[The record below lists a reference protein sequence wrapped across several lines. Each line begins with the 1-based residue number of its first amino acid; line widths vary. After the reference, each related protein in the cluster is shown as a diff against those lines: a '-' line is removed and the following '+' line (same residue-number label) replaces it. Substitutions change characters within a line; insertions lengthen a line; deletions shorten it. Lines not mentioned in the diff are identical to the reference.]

1 MTARLLDISRL
12 VSRAG
17 LGALTGIDRV
27 ELAYLREFI
36 RRPEPLFGLCRLP
49 RSYAVLNEEA
59 LRRLEPYLS
68 GDQPMPKARLTKLLF
83 PKFPAGRQAAIAQV
97 FRASSGVA
105 SPRRLKQLIA
115 KHVDARFRYFNV
127 GHANLRA
134 EVFQACGNSRKT
146 VFIHDL
152 IPLSSPE
159 YSTPEVREKM
169 LKAVKVVSEHA
180 DDLIYNSSATQSE
193 AQGVFAQF
201 GRVLPG
207 VVSHLGGAATSA
219 IRPASEKPKFHI
231 IGTIEPRKNHR
242 LLLDIWEQFTIDHPA
257 EEIPELHIIGRRG
270 WLNQS
275 VFTTLDVLPMMGK
288 HVFEHGT
295 LSDAETTAMLAESW
309 GLLFPSKAEGF
320 GLPLIEAAALGVP
333 ILCGQNAIYHEILG
347 DYPLYLNVD
356 NSYDWSKEIL
366 GRAGRTRESEADRQ
380 TRAASVKLP
389 DWPSHFDRIF
399 GSVTFPKRENDG

>member
-27 ELAYLREFI
+27 ELAYLREFL
-36 RRPEPLFGLCRLP
+36 RRPEPVFGICRLP
-49 RSYAVLNEEA
+49 RSYAVLNQNA
-59 LRRLEPYLS
+59 LARLEPQLS
-68 GDQPMPKARLTKLLF
+68 GKLPWTHPGLAKLLF
-83 PKFPAGRQAAIAQV
+83 PKFSAPRQAAIAQV

-105 SPRRLKQLIA
+105 RPRRLKHLLA
-115 KHVDARFRYFNV
+115 KHVEQPFRYFNV
-127 GHANLRA
+127 GHANLRV
-134 EVFQACGNSRKT
+134 EVFSACGENRKT

-159 YSTPEVREKM
+159 YSTPEVRERM
-169 LKAVKVVSEHA
+169 RASMRVVLDHA
-180 DDLIYNSSATQSE
+180 DDLIYNSNATKAE
-193 AQGVFAQF
+193 AAGVFASL
-201 GRVLPG
+201 GPVPPG
-207 VVSHLGGAATSA
+207 IVSHLGVDTAGQIRAASD
-219 IRPASEKPKFHI
+219 RPGFHI

-242 LLLDIWEQFTIDHPA
+242 LLHDIWEQFATDLPP
-257 EEIPELHIIGRRG
+257 EDIPELHIIGRRG

-275 VFTTLDVLPMMGK
+275 VFATLDNHPMMGK
-288 HVFEHGT
+288 HVFEHGP
-295 LSDAETTAMLAESW
+295 LSDEETADRLAQSW

-333 ILCGQNAIYHEILG
+333 ILCGENAIYHEILG

-356 NSYDWSKEIL
+356 NSYDWAQRIL

-380 TRAASVKLP
+380 TRAASVSIP

-399 GSVTFPKRENDG
+399 GSP